1 MNLTSIRYYMLDFV
15 LSILHVIL
23 QSSKNTYELIF
34 ISHFIDYFIKSVQIY
49 MQNSFSK
56 IRPYLKFRKDIAIL
70 ISSCSLLSY

>member
-34 ISHFIDYFIKSVQIY
+34 ISHFIDEETVLE
-49 MQNSFSK
+49 
-56 IRPYLKFRKDIAIL
+56 R
-70 ISSCSLLSY
+70 